1 MLEISKF
8 PSNPEDW
15 TSDLIYEICKYSD
28 IESEKFDLKL
38 KPNRLYEDICAMANT
53 ENGFIV
59 LGVDEI
65 KQNNKIISFEP
76 VGFPNGEQDSL
87 SNEIG
92 NYVSNVE
99 PLPNVKS
106 EHIPD
111 ENKKIFFTVLKIVG
125 NLSDRPYFVKGTDQC
140 FVRIQRTTQRV
151 GRSAILNLFSS
162 VAIQKTNLQRLLSS
176 LFILKQDV
184 KSVIGEMRT
193 YSPENQ
199 TRTAPIDLSFV
210 RNYVIENESFL
221 SKNGLLGNRTED
233 SISDGIVPVLHA
245 VETLNEQIKAYNSTH
260 DINLKSEIR
269 MQIIGHGYVLNST
282 LLATEK
288 TIDKI
293 TSKIETRLSEI
304 G

>member
-8 PSNPEDW
+8 PSEPKGW
-15 TSDLIYEICKYSD
+15 TLDLIYEICKYSD

-53 ENGFIV
+53 ENGVIV
-59 LGVDEI
+59 LGIDEI
-65 KQNNKIISFEP
+65 KQNNKITSFEP

-106 EHIPD
+106 EHILD
-111 ENKKIFFTVLKIVG
+111 KKKMIFFTVVKIVG
-125 NLSDRPYFVKGTDQC
+125 NPSDRPYFVKGTDQC

-162 VAIQKTNLQRLLSS
+162 VALQKTNLQRLLSS
-176 LFILKQDV
+176 LLILKQDI
-184 KSVIGEMRT
+184 KSVISEMRA
-193 YSPENQ
+193 YSPQDQ
-199 TRTAPIDLSFV
+199 TRTAPVDLSFV
-210 RNYVIENESFL
+210 RNFVIENESFL
-221 SKNGLLGNRTED
+221 SKKELLGNRTED
-233 SISDGIVPVLHA
+233 SISDGIIPVLHA
-245 VETLNEQIKAYNSTH
+245 VETLNEQIKAYNASY
-260 DINLKSEIR
+260 DRNLKSEIKS
-269 MQIIGHGYVLNST
+269 MIISQGYVLNST
-282 LLATEK
+282 LMAAEN